1 MKKKNGDD
9 DRHHQLRHTL
19 TAVTVSAQ
27 RCQRANGK
35 PDMHGKQTAPD
46 PDATGPHVQRQYESG
61 GAR

>member
-19 TAVTVSAQ
+19 AAAVSAQ

-35 PDMHGKQTAPD
+35 PDMHGK
-46 PDATGPHVQRQYESG
+46 
-61 GAR
+61 